1 MDREKHNLR
10 IEESEIQNSKPK
22 IETPVAETLPR
33 RRETLFDEGFLI
45 LITGLGNV
53 FTFYF
58 HIYMSRNL
66 GPDDYSSLNS
76 LMSLLYVAAIPIITV
91 QTTITKFVAQ
101 FGARAEYPKV
111 RRLFLECLKR
121 VSIVALALMSLTI
134 LGAPLIG
141 DFFNIQK
148 NTPIIVAGILVFFT
162 FTMPVFWAVIQGNEQ
177 FGYLGMS
184 YFTGFVSKCGLG
196 ILFAVIGW
204 GVGGVLLGVTLS
216 FVLSFVVGFW
226 PIREV
231 LGLPSEDDSV
241 DMRQIY
247 KFAAPVVVALF
258 PLSFFCNLDIA
269 LVRHF
274 YGEQGEGLRLAG
286 YYATASIVGK
296 GFLFL
301 PMGIILALFPKVARK
316 KAVGENPTPILM
328 RGLAIEIVLSLCG
341 IAACIVLGRYLALF
355 LAKTD
360 APELVALIRMFGVAI
375 TPVAATTIL
384 VNYNLANDR
393 HGFVWMLVPLTL
405 LTFAAVWLFHPTPMA
420 VLLTIAAGGLLLML
434 SLLIYTFLPQRRS

>member
-1 MDREKHNLR
+1 VGAIHQKKDN
-10 IEESEIQNSKPK
+10 I
-22 IETPVAETLPR
+22 
-33 RRETLFDEGFLI
+33 FDEGFLI
-45 LITGLGNV
+45 LITGLGNI

-66 GPDDYSSLNS
+66 GPDDYSALNS
-76 LMSLLYVAAIPIITV
+76 LLSLLYVAAIPIITV

-101 FGARAEYPKV
+101 FGARGEYSKV
-111 RRLFLECLKR
+111 RRLLLECFKR
-121 VSIVALALMSLTI
+121 VSVVAFVLMAVTI

-141 DFFNIQK
+141 EFFNIKK
-148 NTPIIVAGILVFFT
+148 NAPIIASGALLFFT
-162 FTMPVFWAVIQGNEQ
+162 FTMPVFWAVLQGNEQ
-177 FGYLGMS
+177 FGYLGTS
-184 YFTGFVSKCGLG
+184 YFTGFVTKCGLG

-216 FVLSFVVGFW
+216 FILAFAVGFW

-231 LGLPSEDDSV
+231 LALPAEDDSI
-241 DMRQIY
+241 DMRRIY
-247 KFAAPVVVALF
+247 RFAAPVVVALF

-316 KAVGENPTPILM
+316 KATGENPTPILL
-328 RGLAIEIVLSLCG
+328 RGLGIELLLSLCG
-341 IAACIVLGRYLALF
+341 ISVCVIFGRYLALF

-360 APELVALIRMFGVAI
+360 APELVALIQMFGVAI
-375 TPVAATTIL
+375 TPVAVTTIL

-393 HGFVWMLVPLTL
+393 HGFIWMLAPLTI
-405 LTFAAVWLFHPTPMA
+405 LTFATIWLFHPTPMA
-420 VLLTIAAGGLLLML
+420 VLLTIAAGGLALML
-434 SLLIYTFLPQRRS
+434 SILVYTFWPQRKSLNHGENNAA